1 LTAFVDT
8 FPVIVI
14 ELFAMFV
21 EIPAPQ
27 IFIQG
32 LVIYVEKLKG
42 KLATLT
48 LRLLLVTNVEKLKGK
63 LATLTLRLLLITK
76 EENVLGNRKA
86 TFKVLTEAE
95 T

>member
-1 LTAFVDT
+1 M
-8 FPVIVI
+8 IVI
-14 ELFAMFV
+14 ELFVRVV
-21 EIPAPQ
+21 EMPAPQ

-42 KLATLT
+42 KFATLTLKLLLVTKVEKERGKFATLT
-48 LRLLLVTNVEKLKGK
+48 LRLLFM
-63 LATLTLRLLLITK
+63 IK